1 MTFKKIK
8 VDNEKMI
15 ADNVVDIEE
24 ESPDIINVDI
34 EYEDEGKSKINEK
47 VTERKESTNIVSN
60 ILTSD
65 IPADEWQR
73 ELERVSAKLK
83 IDYNNSS
90 YNYKDSEWRT
100 HIDGI
105 KTNEQNFAKSIPDS
119 RSILENLSG
128 EIDRSLEKIRKKEAM
143 ISKNFTHI
151 VLFYL
156 FLRFLIIKEDRK
168 KPLPSLR
175 NTTCSEK
182 EWKDYKEN
190 TMTLKKKL

>member
-1 MTFKKIK
+1 MTFKKLRIENDK
-8 VDNEKMI
+8 NDKG

-24 ESPDIINVDI
+24 ESPDIINMDI
-34 EYEDEGKSKINEK
+34 EYEDEGKSKSNDK
-47 VTERKESTNIVSN
+47 DLKGERKDLVNKGDIVSN

-83 IDYNNSS
+83 IDYNNSG
-90 YNYKDSEWRT
+90 YNYKDSEWRI
-100 HIDGI
+100 HIEGI

-128 EIDRSLEKIRKKEAM
+128 EIDRSLEKIRKKEAT

-151 VLFYL
+151 VF
-156 FLRFLIIKEDRK
+156 K
-168 KPLPSLR
+168 K
-175 NTTCSEK
+175 
-182 EWKDYKEN
+182 
-190 TMTLKKKL
+190 